1 MNQSQK
7 IVPCLWFDSNAEE
20 AANFYTS
27 LLPDSSL
34 GRILRYGEA
43 GQEITGKQPGSVL
56 TVEFAM
62 AGFHFVA
69 LNGGPQFT
77 INPAISFFI
86 SCASEAEAAALWAKL
101 SAGGFAL
108 MPLDSYPWSKKYGWV
123 QDRFGVSWQLM
134 LGPTGDGGQKIVP
147 CLMYVR
153 EHNGKAEEAI
163 LRYTSLFDNAQVH
176 VIDRYQAGEG
186 NTEGAVKH
194 AQFALN
200 GESFVAMDGDA
211 DLEKRLPFPES
222 QTLGYQLSCM
232 LAMSDSICTGLA
244 GNDFS
249 DHDTAFANAKSKI
262 TIDAMRLAMQQSDS
276 KVLAALETGDLF
288 KAGETSMTPIHLYLY
303 LIEHEALHH
312 GQLINFIYAH
322 HLPIPP
328 DWFGEWN
335 LTRDEL

>member
-1 MNQSQK
+1 MTRPQK

-27 LLPDSSL
+27 LLPDSSI

-86 SCASEAEAAALWAKL
+86 SCASETEAEALWAKL

-134 LGPTGDGGQKIVP
+134 LGQIGDAGQKIVP

-153 EHNGKAEEAI
+153 EQNGKAEEAI
-163 LRYTSLFDNAQVH
+163 QRYTSVFDNAKVH
-176 VIDRYQAGEG
+176 GIDRYQAGEG

-200 GESFVAMDGDA
+200 GESFVAMDGGVGHPFDFNEA
-211 DLEKRLPFPES
+211 VSLQIMCATQAEVDTYWEKLIANGGEAGPCGWLKDKFSVSWQVSPTVLGDMLHDPDYARS
-222 QTLGYQLSCM
+222 QRVTA
-232 LAMSDSICTGLA
+232 AMFQMQKFD
-244 GNDFS
+244 
-249 DHDTAFANAKSKI
+249 
-262 TIDAMRLAMQQSDS
+262 ID
-276 KVLAALETGDLF
+276 VLKRVYEGT
-288 KAGETSMTPIHLYLY
+288 TT
-303 LIEHEALHH
+303 
-312 GQLINFIYAH
+312 
-322 HLPIPP
+322 
-328 DWFGEWN
+328 
-335 LTRDEL
+335 